1 MENKVQNDSQYEDE
15 IDLMELFGVLWAG
28 RVKIIAITTLFAF
41 VSVIYALSLPNQYKA
56 TTLLAPAQLDSS
68 DLTSALGQFGG
79 LASLAG
85 VNVGNDSSE
94 SKTAQEIMQS
104 WSFIEGFITENNISV
119 EVYAAQKWNRE
130 SDELQIDSAIPVPS
144 SSITLLRERTV

>member
-1 MENKVQNDSQYEDE
+1 M
-15 IDLMELFGVLWAG
+15 
-28 RVKIIAITTLFAF
+28 
-41 VSVIYALSLPNQYKA
+41 
-56 TTLLAPAQLDSS
+56 
-68 DLTSALGQFGG
+68 
-79 LASLAG
+79 AG

-130 SDELQIDSAIPVPS
+130 SDELQIDSGIYDSDTKTWLLENNITGEVGPPS
-144 SSITLLRERTV
+144 SWKLFESFSQRLEVSEYKKTDSSWCLSSITP